1 MKPMTYSFEELVAL
15 KESGKVSR
23 AAIEK
28 LRCDADDALTK
39 PIMLVTNVK
48 LPRPSGDIHDY
59 ISVAP
64 YWWPNPD
71 TPDGLPWVGR
81 DGEVNP
87 DTRTGVHPSAMYGR
101 IRLLALAAFYFPE
114 KAKEYA
120 EYANRQL
127 YDWFINPETRTNP
140 NAKYAQ
146 SVPGV
151 AEGRGAGLIEF
162 CQISALLNALG
173 ILDCMGLISEELI
186 SGIKAWFYDFANWM
200 LTHEL
205 GIRID
210 NSIDNHA
217 SWYSAHLLAL
227 AIFTERPALIK
238 KLCHTLHYRRLRC
251 SIMPDGSQPEEL
263 RRTKA
268 LMYSFYNLDAL
279 FLACHYSEE
288 NGYEGKWGVD
298 MNSGDCLIKK
308 AIDFLYPLVLDPASC
323 PYSNLKNSTYERPMA
338 HAMLVAHKRLPN
350 EGYAERAEALCP
362 GISGEYLEPLL

>member
-1 MKPMTYSFEELVAL
+1 MGTLTYTFEELLAR
-15 KESGKVSR
+15 KNSGKVSEKS
-23 AAIEK
+23 IEK
-28 LRCDADDALTK
+28 LRADADDILTK

-59 ISVAP
+59 MSVAP

-101 IRLLALAAFYFPE
+101 VKTLALAALYFPE

-140 NAKYAQ
+140 NAKYGQ

-162 CQISALLNALG
+162 CQVNSLYNALG

-186 SGIKAWFYDFANWM
+186 SGIKAWFYEFANWM

-210 NSIDNHA
+210 NSKDNHA
-217 SWYSAHLLAL
+217 SWYSANLLGT

-238 KLCHTLHYRRLRC
+238 KLCHTLHYRRLRA

-279 FLACHYSEE
+279 FIACNLSSK
-288 NGYEGKWGVD
+288 NGYGESWGVD
-298 MNSGDCLIKK
+298 MNSGECLIKK
-308 AIDFLYPLVLDPASC
+308 AVDFLYPHVLHPESC
-323 PYSNLKNSTYERPMA
+323 PYSNLKNSTYERSMA
-338 HAMLVAHKRLPN
+338 HAMLVLDKRFPS
-350 EGYAERAEALCP
+350 EGYDERAEALCP
-362 GISGEYLEPLL
+362 GIASEYLEPLL

>member
-15 KESGKVSR
+15 KESGIVSE

-28 LRCDADDALTK
+28 LKSDADEILTK
-39 PIMLVTNVK
+39 PIMVVTNVK

-81 DGEVNP
+81 DGVVNP

-101 IRLLALAAFYFPE
+101 IQQLALACFYIGDNGYS
-114 KAKEYA
+114 EYA
-120 EYANRQL
+120 KKQL
-127 YDWFINPETRTNP
+127 YAWFIDPETRTNP
-140 NAKYAQ
+140 NAKYGQ

-162 CQISALLNALG
+162 CQVNSLYNALG
-173 ILDCMGLISEELI
+173 ILDCMGLIPEELI
-186 SGIKAWFYDFANWM
+186 SGIKAWFYEFANWM

-217 SWYSAHLLAL
+217 SWYSANLLGT

-238 KLCHTLHYRRLRC
+238 KLCHTLHYRRIKN

-279 FLACHYSEE
+279 FIACNLSSK
-288 NGYEGKWGVD
+288 NGYADAWGVD
-298 MNSGDCLIKK
+298 KNSGECRLKQ
-308 AIDFLYPLVLDPASC
+308 AVDFLYPHVLHPESC
-323 PYSNLKNSTYERPMA
+323 PYSNLKNSTYERSMA
-338 HAMLVAHKRLPN
+338 RVMLVVDKRFPN
-350 EGYAERAEALCP
+350 EGYAERAEALYP
-362 GISGEYLEPLL
+362 GIRSEHLEPLI